1 MYKPYMATDNEI
13 ANAILNGISFGGAK
27 KSLVNNDGK
36 VKTKARKK
44 AYITGAH
51 GSGAAKHKSEIRQRR
66 KNRPSQKK

>member
-1 MYKPYMATDNEI
+1 MATDNEI

-27 KSLVNNDGK
+27 KTPAKDEGK

-66 KNRPSQKK
+66 KNRPSQKR